1 MTYTLKKEEI
11 AYRKIGDEYFIL
23 TTGDSTLHNV
33 TGAGVRIFEL
43 LDEGKSEEEVLAA
56 LRDEFD
62 APADELEADL
72 ASFMAELEAKGII
85 ARNDG

>member
-1 MTYTLKKEEI
+1 MTYTLKKREI

-23 TTGDSTLHNV
+23 TTSDSTLHNV

-43 LDEGKSEEEVLAA
+43 LDEGKSEEEILAA
-56 LRDEFD
+56 LREEYD
-62 APADELEADL
+62 APAAELEADL

-85 ARNDG
+85 TRNDG

>member
-43 LDEGKSEEEVLAA
+43 LDEGKSEEEILDA
-56 LRDEFD
+56 LRGEYD
-62 APADELEADL
+62 APQAELEADL